1 MIGSQHHIIVV
12 DHPILWA
19 EDNRY
24 HPMPIRVKGSK
35 QRPSPRSPVAST
47 GEKVP
52 DSNPDRLFLCGSPCF
67 SVALPLHFKLEW
79 TFAFH
84 LHVSCRRHGQDS
96 YKHQHNAH
104 AHHTYSSQQLDSAQ
118 STVPAGAVLV
128 PLLSSGVQAG
138 RQKNKDDGGG
148 SPTN

>member
-1 MIGSQHHIIVV
+1 MTNEFGREVSSLRQTDSVRDDRVATPYNSRGSSNFM
-12 DHPILWA
+12 A

-47 GEKVP
+47 GGKVP

-128 PLLSSGVQAG
+128 PVAV
-138 RQKNKDDGGG
+138 
-148 SPTN
+148 